1 MVVGAR
7 AGPGTARCFGVSFP
21 LQTRSEREQAEEGA
35 ELLLRGPLRSSTPTS
50 PQAQRCDRVIS
61 QERGASLHERS
72 AEGALLFPQNAH
84 FDARTGLGSNSL
96 GHLKIAAYV
105 IVSVLPLFSFLLF
118 VFPLA
123 SSTALLP
130 RRPPYSSRVPTHLC
144 RRWAAAFCRSEVS
157 RSLSTHN
164 TNAAG
169 FQQCCF

>member
-21 LQTRSEREQAEEGA
+21 LLTRSEREQAEEGA
-35 ELLLRGPLRSSTPTS
+35 ELLLRGPSTLQHRLHLKPGAVTGLFPKSEERLFTSARRRVLSSFLKMLIL
-50 PQAQRCDRVIS
+50 AL
-61 QERGASLHERS
+61 ERDLALT
-72 AEGALLFPQNAH
+72 AEGILKSRRMSLF
-84 FDARTGLGSNSL
+84 
-96 GHLKIAAYV
+96 
-105 IVSVLPLFSFLLF
+105 LFSLCFRAFCLF
-118 VFPLA
+118 FPW
-123 SSTALLP
+123 LLP

-144 RRWAAAFCRSEVS
+144 RRWAAAFCQSEVS